1 MPFDLMKNCTVEQPL
16 FNANYIQG
24 TVHAAPDG
32 GWEGQA
38 TFKLVFKKGGAI
50 EFAELLIQAAAAAA
64 RGTPLRIMNYWI
76 STPGIYV
83 VTGEGNM
90 CTQQT
95 PCQGEIW
102 YVKGSQTYSVQPYP
116 SSNAGEP
123 AEVQGYNPSPIYLF
137 LIVLVYGGPQSGYG
151 APPAG
156 YGAPPMAY
164 GAIPVGY
171 GASSMGYGAPP
182 PGYGA
187 PPPGYGAPPPG
198 YGAPPPGYGVPPPG
212 YGVPPPGYED
222 PSARSSRPVAPPSRS
237 PAPPAGSGVQNP
249 KTVTAQTP
257 GHEASSPSTSAS
269 PAYSPT
275 SKM

>member
-64 RGTPLRIMNYWI
+64 RGTPLRIMNYWF

-83 VTGEGNM
+83 ITGEGNM

-102 YVKGSQTYSVQPYP
+102 WKGFPVKGSQTYSVKPYP
-116 SSNAGEP
+116 SSTAGEQQRFRGW
-123 AEVQGYNPSPIYLF
+123 EN
-137 LIVLVYGGPQSGYG
+137 VLVYGGPQSGYG
-151 APPAG
+151 TLPAGYGAPSAG

-171 GASSMGYGAPP
+171 GAPP

-187 PPPGYGAPPPG
+187 LPPG

-222 PSARSSRPVAPPSRS
+222 PSSRSSRPVAPPSRS

-269 PAYSPT
+269 AAYSLT